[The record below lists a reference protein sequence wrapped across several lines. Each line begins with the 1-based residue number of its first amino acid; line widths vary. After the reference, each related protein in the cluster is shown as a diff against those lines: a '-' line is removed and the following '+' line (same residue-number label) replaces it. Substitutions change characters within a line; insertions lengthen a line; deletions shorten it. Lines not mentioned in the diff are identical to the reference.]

1 MEALNEIAASS
12 TINYNPPILDTATFR
27 HLVLNALQYI
37 ANNPGG
43 GGSGTVT
50 SIIGGT
56 GLDGGTIT
64 TTGTLSVKYGTLVN
78 TACQG
83 DDSRLSNSRTPTS
96 HASTH
101 ASAGTDP
108 VTVTLTSQVTGTL
121 PIANGGTG
129 AITAQNA
136 LTELGAVAKAGD
148 TMAGKLTAAADATA
162 SKLNIGNA
170 LSGASSP
177 ATTVDGD
184 VWISTSNRLAYKSNG
199 NFYTPASISIANSF
213 TATQIID
220 VTSANTALRV
230 TQKGTGES
238 FRVEDDT
245 TPDATAFV
253 ISNTGKVGI
262 GVTPDASVCL
272 SLDSTGVKFGDGTIQ
287 TTAVSTAGGD
297 LAGSYPNPTVDGL
310 QGKPVSN
317 TIPVSG
323 QVLQYDGTSWV
334 PATTPSGGGGG
345 GVLYYLNFNTAADAP
360 VASIPQTPNATKE
373 LGITGEATATS
384 YTSPTLSTAGYDFL
398 ASFVTDLNVP
408 SATAIPAG
416 IWDFNIFVESTTTNS
431 ANQIYFKV
439 EVYKYDGVTAPTF
452 LGKSNDTYI
461 YDPAEINQQVAS
473 VVIPQTTILSTDRI
487 VVYLYGR
494 SHQNNRTLTF
504 HFGGQYPTHAHTTL
518 PLFTGIPVLNGGGVP
533 KVIEVTEAQ
542 YAALTPAQVDQTA
555 TYIVNSTTTQNAT
568 TYEGKEFGG
577 SKPLSL
583 LAQPVVVGSANRVS
597 TAINIASID
606 WIQVSPVDSTKFYF
620 SQNIGGGAKAALWR
634 GTLTRDSAN
643 RISGGTNSYGGQQ
656 AAEFDIYNGTKG
668 GGIYD
673 ANTVFIPDEKNLL
686 TDSTGFGRIVKVDLA
701 TSTTTDAWNFETSTP
716 AVVRAD
722 NSTQNWYPDDCM
734 VDRANNKLFVGS
746 GSIVAA
752 TTQGTSVARFSIDPT
767 TKALTPDGWVKAVT
781 ANGSSINLI
790 RRLVLLPDGYIFVAN
805 HNQTTNTAFFQTFDA
820 YGSAS
825 GNGVSIGI
833 SYASGNIVQGA
844 AFKAD
849 ANAPSGIGYILIAP
863 RNGSEKG
870 KIYAYDYQGAG
881 VVNTTATNS
890 TDLTTIGKNAGL
902 WTNGLTLE
910 IGSIAVT
917 PDGAILVGL
926 RSNPATPIPRSVIAF
941 NWIPYSKSGT
951 LSTQNLDNVSITG
964 GSIYGVR
971 NLAPKIEYIT
981 ASRSWWKDE
990 FAKFIRVQAWSGGG
1004 GGGSGRKDSTGT
1016 VVRSGGGGGG
1026 GGGYFDILMDASTIN
1041 TATVPV
1047 TITIGGGGAGG
1058 AAQATNATNGNN
1070 GTQGGN
1076 TSWSS
1081 VLTVLGGGAGA
1092 GGSLTG
1098 ASGGT
1103 GCLNGN
1109 AGGNTQAD
1117 GGALSGTPSSI
1128 ISPVGVGGT
1137 GGGGGGGLNAS
1148 NGMGAGST
1156 GGISYYGV
1164 LGTAAAGGTINGGN
1178 GAAGNNTTTG
1188 IYQVGGGGGGG
1199 GSHTTG
1205 NGGTGG
1211 AGALVSGGGG
1221 GGASQLGNSGAGGV
1235 GGNGFMIVT
1244 TYY

>member
-1 MEALNEIAASS
+1 MGLKF
-12 TINYNPPILDTATFR
+12 NPFTGKLDFTGSA
-27 HLVLNALQYI
+27 
-37 ANNPGG
+37 G
-43 GGSGTVT
+43 GGSQYVLK
-50 SIIGGT
+50 S
-56 GLDGGTIT
+56 
-64 TTGTLSVKYGTLVN
+64 
-78 TACQG
+78 
-83 DDSRLSNSRTPTS
+83 
-96 HASTH
+96 
-101 ASAGTDP
+101 
-108 VTVTLTSQVTGTL
+108 
-121 PIANGGTG
+121 
-129 AITAQNA
+129 
-136 LTELGAVAKAGD
+136 GD
-148 TMAGKLTAAADATA
+148 TMNGKLVAAADATI

-170 LSGASSP
+170 LSGTSAP
-177 ATTVDGD
+177 ATTTDGD
-184 VWISTSNRLAYKSNG
+184 LWINNTNRVAYK
-199 NFYTPASISIANSF
+199 ANSSVYTVPEVNSTNTF
-213 TATQIID
+213 TSVQIID
-220 VTSANTALRV
+220 TLNTNPALRV
-230 TQKGTGES
+230 TQRGTGEA

-262 GVTPDASVCL
+262 GITPDASVCL
-272 SLDSTGVKFGDGTIQ
+272 SLNSTGVKFGDGTIQ
-287 TTAVSTAGGD
+287 TTAATGTPSGTAGGD
-297 LAGSYPNPTVDGL
+297 LAGTYPNPTVDGL
-310 QGKPVSN
+310 QGQPVSN
-317 TIPVSG
+317 ATPVNG
-323 QVLQYDGTSWV
+323 QVLQYNGTSWV
-334 PATTPSGGGGG
+334 PGTIPSGGGGG
-345 GVLYYLNFNTAADAP
+345 ILYYLNFNTAADAP
-360 VASIPQTPNATKE
+360 VTNIPQTPNATKE
-373 LGITGEATATS
+373 LGITGETTATS
-384 YTSPTLSTAGYDFL
+384 YQSAILPTASYAFL

-408 SATAIPAG
+408 NTTAIPAG
-416 IWDFNIFVESTTTNS
+416 IWDFNIFAQSTAAS
-431 ANQIYFKV
+431 ASNEVYFKI
-439 EVYKYDGVTAPTF
+439 EILKYDGVNAPT
-452 LGKSNDTYI
+452 LIATSNDSYI
-461 YDPAEINQQVAS
+461 YDPNEITQYVTS
-473 VVIPQTTILSTDRI
+473 VVVPQTTILATDRI
-487 VVYLYGR
+487 VVYFYGR
-494 SHQNNRTLTF
+494 AHNNNKRLTF

-518 PLFTGIPVLNGGGVP
+518 PLFTGISVLNGGGVP

-577 SKPLSL
+577 SKPVTL
-583 LAQPVVVGSANRVS
+583 LAQPVVIGSANRVS
-597 TAINIASID
+597 PTISIASVD
-606 WIQVSPVDSTKFYF
+606 WLQVSPVDPTKFYF
-620 SQNIGGGAKAALWR
+620 SQNIGGGALAAMWR

-656 AAEFDIYNGTKG
+656 AAAFTIFNGTKG
-668 GGIYD
+668 GGVYD
-673 ANTVFIPDEKNLL
+673 ADTVFIPDEKNAT

-805 HNQTTNTAFFQTFDA
+805 HNQTTNTASFQTFDA

-825 GNGVSIGI
+825 GNGVSVGI

-844 AFKAD
+844 AFKSD
-849 ANAPSGIGYILIAP
+849 VNAPSGIGYILIAP

-910 IGSIAVT
+910 IGSIAVA

-926 RSNPATPIPRSVIAF
+926 RSTTATPIPRSVIAF

-951 LSTQNLDNVSITG
+951 LSTQNTDNVNITG

-971 NLAPKIEYIT
+971 NLAPKVEYINS
-981 ASRSWWKDE
+981 SRSWWKDE

-1004 GGGSGRKDSTGT
+1004 GGGSGRKDSTAT

-1058 AAQATNATNGNN
+1058 AAQTLDATNGIT

-1092 GGSLTG
+1092 GGSLT
-1098 ASGGT
+1098 AVSGGT
-1103 GCLNGN
+1103 GSLNGN
-1109 AGGNTQAD
+1109 AGGGVAAD
-1117 GGALSGTPSSI
+1117 GGAIAGNPGSI
-1128 ISPVGVGGT
+1128 IAPVGVGGT

-1156 GGISYYGV
+1156 GGISYYGA
-1164 LGTAAAGGTINGGN
+1164 LLTAAAGGTINGGN
-1178 GAAGNNTTTG
+1178 GAAGSNTTAG
-1188 IYQVGGGGGGG
+1188 IYQVGCGGGGGG
-1199 GSHTTG
+1199 ANTTG
-1205 NGGTGG
+1205 NGGFGG
-1211 AGALVSGGGG
+1211 AGGLVAGGGG
-1221 GGASQLGNSGAGGV
+1221 GGASQLGNSGAGGI